1 MSAAGFVLGFLAV
14 VVILLGINAL
24 IWLNV
29 LAASVIGG

>member
-1 MSAAGFVLGFLAV
+1 MSGAGFVLGFLAV

-29 LAASVIGG
+29 LVASLL